1 MNKNTSSGIQRT
13 ELFLM
18 PSWTYT
24 TYKVQGLSVDSAVV
38 SFDLF
43 KQKSFNCG
51 QMYVVLSSMRSSPG
65 LTLTGTFTETAVR
78 ANPRATPEFEILR
91 LEILLLSQNFQFVS
105 CDSLTIILLN
115 ERSLYKHSICIGD
128 LPI

>member
-1 MNKNTSSGIQRT
+1 M
-13 ELFLM
+13 L
-18 PSWTYT
+18 SWTYT
-24 TYKVQGLSVDSAVV
+24 TYKAQGLSADSAVV

-43 KQKSFNCG
+43 KLKSLNCG

-91 LEILLLSQNFQFVS
+91 LEIMLMSQIF
-105 CDSLTIILLN
+105 SLFHVT
-115 ERSLYKHSICIGD
+115 H
-128 LPI
+128 